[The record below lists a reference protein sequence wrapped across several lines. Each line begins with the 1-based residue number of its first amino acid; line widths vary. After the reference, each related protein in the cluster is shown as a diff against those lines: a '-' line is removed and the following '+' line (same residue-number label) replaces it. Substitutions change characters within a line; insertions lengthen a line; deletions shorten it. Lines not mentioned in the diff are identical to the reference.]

1 MYTTPSS
8 NVLNNLEKWMLF
20 AKHSRH
26 SAFSDGAENNNKP
39 RIRKYIK
46 ILNGGSCAST
56 REMPVERMN
65 MCLVLLY
72 RLNINRRRRIVSYKS
87 MTLDWKLIKMN
98 EVNNELTP
106 VFSQHASRP

>member
-1 MYTTPSS
+1 MAPKIII
-8 NVLNNLEKWMLF
+8 NLGLENILK
-20 AKHSRH
+20 
-26 SAFSDGAENNNKP
+26 FSTGV
-39 RIRKYIK
+39 
-46 ILNGGSCAST
+46 CAST
-56 REMPVERMN
+56 REMLVERMN